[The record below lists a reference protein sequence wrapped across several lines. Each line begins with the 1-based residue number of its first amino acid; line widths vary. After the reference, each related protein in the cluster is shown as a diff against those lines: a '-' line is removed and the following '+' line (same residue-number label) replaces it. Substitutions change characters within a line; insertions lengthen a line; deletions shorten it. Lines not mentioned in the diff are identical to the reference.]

1 MYQSNLKINEE
12 TSKITKEQFQMN
24 KLNFFLENS
33 VKHLAKNQINL
44 CELCKKIIVN
54 ICVGS
59 SFNFTTVIVMLLTSC
74 LNM

>member
-1 MYQSNLKINEE
+1 
-12 TSKITKEQFQMN
+12 MN

-44 CELCKKIIVN
+44 RELCKKIIVN